1 MIQRASRSRL
11 VVGRGVGQL
20 AAAVGV
26 GAGAA
31 VIVAA
36 CFGLAIHSAGY
47 SRLEW
52 KNRGSG

>member
-1 MIQRASRSRL
+1 MRL
-11 VVGRGVGQL
+11 QVSKLNVSANVCVVWI
-20 AAAVGV
+20 
-26 GAGAA
+26 AGTA

-36 CFGLAIHSAGY
+36 CFGLAIHSAGC